1 MPQIWKSDKALWQ
14 TRRMVKDRAY
24 AGVPAEQRRAQRRT
38 TFLEAAREI
47 VGTQGSAR
55 LTVGGLCR
63 QAGLTERYFYENFTN
78 LDAVVAEV
86 YDQAIGE
93 LTALIAGRVRAAP
106 DPLRDKVHAAI
117 AAGLQAV
124 ADDPRLIRI
133 AFTEAQLNPVLNE
146 RRTATIRSFAA
157 LVLATVNKRLSPEST
172 ATAGAYGELAA
183 MHLVGG
189 LYETVYGW
197 LNGTLDLTRD
207 ELVDESTEIFLVVVE
222 QILGPD
228 SLLRRKRVARP

>member
-1 MPQIWKSDKALWQ
+1 
-14 TRRMVKDRAY
+14 MVKDRAY

-78 LDAVVAEV
+78 LDAVVTEV
-86 YDQAIGE
+86 YDQVISE
-93 LTALIAGRVRAAP
+93 LTELIAVRVRAAP

-133 AFTEAQLNPVLNE
+133 AFTEAQLNPVLNT
-146 RRTATIRSFAA
+146 RRTATIRGFAA
-157 LVLATVNKRLSPEST
+157 LVLATVNKQLSPEST
-172 ATAGAYGELAA
+172 GAAGAYGELAA

-197 LNGTLDLTRD
+197 LNGALELTRD
-207 ELVDESTEIFLVVVE
+207 ELVDESTEIFLAVVE
-222 QILGPD
+222 QILGPE
-228 SLLRRKRVARP
+228 SLARRGR

>member
-1 MPQIWKSDKALWQ
+1 
-14 TRRMVKDRAY
+14 MVKDRAY
-24 AGVPAEQRRAQRRT
+24 AGVPAEQRRAQRRV

-63 QAGLTERYFYENFTN
+63 QAGLTERYFYESFTN
-78 LDAVVAEV
+78 LDAVVTEV
-86 YDQAIGE
+86 YDQVIGE
-93 LTALIAGRVRAAP
+93 LTELIAVRVRAAP

-133 AFTEAQLNPVLNE
+133 AFTEAQLNPALNA
-146 RRTATIRSFAA
+146 RRTATIRGFAA
-157 LVLATVNKRLSPEST
+157 LVLATVNKQLSPEST
-172 ATAGAYGELAA
+172 GAAGAYGELAA

-197 LNGTLDLTRD
+197 LNGALDLTRD
-207 ELVDESTEIFLVVVE
+207 ELVDESTEIFLAVVE
-222 QILGPD
+222 QILGPE
-228 SLLRRKRVARP
+228 SLLRRRS